1 VVDSTPQSR
10 KYISLNRW
18 QKVVAVKMIVDD
30 AVGDRQAAPIC
41 VDRMIV
47 DDVVGDGRQAAP
59 ICVDR
64 TSMIGDKREESR
76 W

>member
-1 VVDSTPQSR
+1 
-10 KYISLNRW
+10 
-18 QKVVAVKMIVDD
+18 MIVDD

-47 DDVVGDGRQAAP
+47 DDVVGDRRQAAP